1 MSTDQPPRK
10 CPKCGT
16 KSTAKF
22 CHSCGAALRG
32 NECANCQV
40 TLSPG
45 ARFCHE
51 CGDPTDSSSRSK
63 GSFSLPWVI
72 AGAAVVVSIV
82 VVAARGGPSAPA
94 SSAPG
99 SIPSSTMGAPDISD
113 MTPLEQADALFEVV
127 MIALERGDTAQVGFH
142 APMALGAYRNLDS
155 LDADA
160 LYHVGLLR
168 GALRDHDGMLAMA
181 DTLQAIVPG
190 HLLATTLRKAA
201 AEAKG
206 DSAAVQEAYRSF
218 LRDYGAEAPTDRR
231 EYMLHQ
237 RSIEAFLAEARRATA
252 GEGNQGN

>member
-22 CHSCGAALRG
+22 CHRCGAAISE

-40 TLSPG
+40 ALSPG

-51 CGDPTDSSSRSK
+51 CGAPTSSLSRSK

-82 VVAARGGPSAPA
+82 VVAATGGPSAPV

-99 SIPSSTMGAPDISD
+99 STPSSSSIGAPDISD
-113 MTPLEQADALFEVV
+113 MTPIEQADALFEVV
-127 MIALERGDTAQVGFH
+127 MIALERGDTSQVGFH
-142 APMALGAYRNLDS
+142 APMALGAYGNLDS

-168 GALRDHDGMLAMA
+168 GALGDHDGMLAMA

-206 DSAAVQEAYRSF
+206 DSAAVRAAYRSF
-218 LRDYGAEAPTDRR
+218 LRDYGAETTTDRR

-252 GEGNQGN
+252 GEGN